1 MGKRTKKEN
10 GKKIIKSNPPF
21 GGLPLDVIPLKFY
34 GKNPKIKILYYK
46 PYEKANTK
54 MSNIKKDKKIH
65 GASKTKTLVLLD
77 VHAIIHRAYHA
88 LPEFATSKGEPTG
101 ALYGLSTMLLKI
113 ITDLKPDYILAC
125 YDLPKPTYRHIAYK
139 DYKAGRAQADG
150 ELVSQLI
157 KSREIFNALNIPIYD
172 KEGFEADDMIGT
184 LVEINKKDK
193 NLDIVIA
200 SGDMDTLQLVEDDK
214 IRVYTLKKGIKDTII
229 YNEKAVIERYGFLP
243 KLLSDYKGLRGD
255 PSDNIIGIKGIGEK
269 TASDL
274 IQKFGSIENIY
285 KELKKDREQFIKAGI
300 KERIIGL
307 LEEGEEEAK
316 FSKMLGTI
324 RLDAPID
331 FTLPEKEWRES
342 VDFEKINNVW
352 NELEFR
358 TLGVRLKGILEGKTN
373 TQKIQDSGFKI
384 QESEIKNHE
393 SLIINHES
401 PLKLRELSI
410 MLWLVNSNITNPQAE
425 DIYNFTKEKDLVL
438 AEKVLLEEVEKRG
451 LLNILE
457 TIEKPLI
464 PIIEKIEKNG
474 VKIDKEEL
482 ERLSKD
488 YHKTLSELEKKI
500 WELALG
506 EFNINSPK
514 QLGEIL
520 FEKLGLKPK
529 NQKKTGTGALST
541 KESELEKMRDMHP
554 IIPLIFEYRELQK
567 LLSTYIDV
575 IPNLLDSENR
585 LHAKF
590 LQAGTTTGR
599 LSSSEPNL
607 QNIPNGSELG
617 RNIRK
622 AFTAEKGCK
631 ILAIDYSQIELRIAA
646 FLSGDEK
653 LLEIF
658 RKGEDIH
665 TAVAS
670 EVFGVP
676 MNEVDKE
683 MRRKAKVINFG
694 IMYGMGVNSL
704 KVNLNST
711 REEAQKYLNDYF
723 NKFSGLSRYL
733 ENVKIE
739 AEKLGF
745 TETLFGRRRYF
756 EGLRSKLPFVKAMA
770 ERMAINAPIQGTEA
784 DVVKLA
790 MVKIDEF
797 LVKEK
802 LEDKVKMTL
811 QVHDELVFEVDEK
824 IVVYVT
830 EKIKNI
836 METLVPLEKTGGVI
850 LKVEASVGENWK
862 EMKKI

>member
-1 MGKRTKKEN
+1 
-10 GKKIIKSNPPF
+10 
-21 GGLPLDVIPLKFY
+21 
-34 GKNPKIKILYYK
+34 
-46 PYEKANTK
+46 

-157 KSREIFNALNIPIYD
+157 KSREIFNTLNIPIYD

-243 KLLSDYKGLRGD
+243 KLLPDYKGLRGD

-331 FTLPEKEWRES
+331 FALPEKTWRDS

-358 TLGVRLKGILEGKTN
+358 TLGVRLKGILEVKTKVKN
-373 TQKIQDSGFKI
+373 I
-384 QESEIKNHE
+384 QESNLEARLPSEKE
-393 SLIINHES
+393 
-401 PLKLRELSI
+401 KELSI
-410 MLWLVNSNITNPQAE
+410 MLWLINSNITNPQVE

-438 AEKVLLEEVEKRG
+438 AEKVLSEEINKRR
-451 LLNILE
+451 LLNIWE
-457 TIEKPLI
+457 TIERPLI
-464 PIIEKIEKNG
+464 PVIEKIEKNG
-474 VKIDKEEL
+474 VKINKEEL

-622 AFTAEKGCK
+622 AFTAEKGCN

-646 FLSGDEK
+646 FLSHDKK
-653 LLEIF
+653 LIDIF
-658 RKGEDIH
+658 KKGEDIH

-676 MNEVDKE
+676 FDMVDKE